1 MNVSGPVTQAPTIA
15 IIGSGFGGLGL
26 GYYLKQAGIDSFTIF
41 EKATDLGGVWR
52 ENTYPGAAC
61 DIPSHLYSFSF
72 EPHYPWSYRYGHQHE
87 ILDYQ
92 HHVARKHDLNRHI
105 RFNHEMK
112 EADFDETRGIWTLHF
127 ADGSCF
133 EANVLISAV
142 GQLHRPQLPNIKG
155 LERFKGPA
163 FHSARWDHRF
173 NYQDKTVA
181 VIGTGASAVQFVPRL
196 AEQVKQLHVFQR
208 SPAWCIPKFDRK
220 YYRWERWLL
229 THVPFLHDFDR
240 IRIFWYVELVA
251 SVIQKGSILNR
262 VTQLLARGVSSLLMR
277 LQVRDPVLRKKLT
290 PNFPIGCK
298 RLLLSNEWLKTLAK
312 ANVEVVTEGITE
324 ITESGIVTSDGRER
338 KVDAIVYGTGFAATE
353 FLAPMTLRGL
363 GGTPLR
369 ERWKEGAEAYFGV
382 TVSDFPNFFMLY
394 GPNTNLGVGTIIFML
409 ERQQRYIVRCIQQI
423 RQRGLRYMDIS
434 AQAER
439 EYNEELTR
447 RNKDLVYI
455 GGCNS
460 WYITNGHNTNNWVGY
475 MTEYGRRMRKPVMEH
490 YRLMKSDASN

>member
-1 MNVSGPVTQAPTIA
+1 MTSSDRPLHTPSIA

-26 GYYLKQAGIDSFTIF
+26 GYYLKQAGIDTFTIF

-72 EPHYPWSYRYGHQHE
+72 EPHYPWSYRYGHQPE

-92 HHVARKHDLNRHI
+92 RQVARKHDLNRHL

-112 EADFDETRGIWTLHF
+112 QADFDETRGIWTLHF
-127 ADGSCF
+127 ADGSRF
-133 EANVLISAV
+133 EANILVSSV
-142 GQLHRPQLPNIKG
+142 GQLHRPQLPKIKG
-155 LERFKGPA
+155 LETFKGPA

-173 NYQDKTVA
+173 DYRNKTVA
-181 VIGTGASAVQFVPRL
+181 VIGTGASAVQFVPKL

-220 YYRWERWLL
+220 YHPWERWLL

-251 SVIQKGSILNR
+251 SVIQKGAILNR
-262 VTQLLARGVSSLLMR
+262 FTQTLARGISKLLMR
-277 LQVRDPVLRKKLT
+277 IQVRDPALRQKLT
-290 PNFPIGCK
+290 PTFPIGCK

-312 ANVEVVTEGITE
+312 PHVEVVTDAITE
-324 ITESGIVTSDGRER
+324 ITQTGVVTSDGRER

-353 FLAPMTLRGL
+353 FLAPMTIRGV
-363 GGTPLR
+363 GGITLQ
-369 ERWKEGAEAYFGV
+369 ERWHEGAEAYFGV
-382 TVSDFPNFFMLY
+382 TVSGFPNFFIQY
-394 GPNTNLGVGTIIFML
+394 GPNTNLGIGTIIFML
-409 ERQQRYIVRCIQQI
+409 ERQQRYIVQCIQQFQ
-423 RQRGLRYMDIS
+423 QRHLRYIEIS

-439 EYNEELTR
+439 AYNDELTK
-447 RNKDLVYI
+447 RNSDLVYI

-460 WYITNGHNTNNWVGY
+460 WYISNGRNTNNWVGY
-475 MTEYGRRMRKPVMEH
+475 MSEYGRRLRTPILDH
-490 YRLMKSDASN
+490 YKLVPTDATH